1 MCPQV
6 PSLSLEYSHKAG
18 LQAVITSTPLQ
29 IRPVTQT
36 RPRRARYNGPDLMW
50 ASELTEAAPWGGVAA
65 GLRLVPNRAKGLR
78 VVSGADKRRVSLPAL
93 SVRAGAKRW
102 RLRAKGGVFAFTP
115 TFALR
120 GTSSIKSPGAEDV
133 ARWRRRCPRSKWF
146 RGGF

>member
-6 PSLSLEYSHKAG
+6 PSLSPEYSHKAG

-65 GLRLVPNRAKGLR
+65 GLRLVPNRAKGLH
-78 VVSGADKRRVSLPAL
+78 VVSGADEAKGVPACFQSGQGLSGGDFGRRVAFLPSLQQRPY
-93 SVRAGAKRW
+93 SDG
-102 RLRAKGGVFAFTP
+102 
-115 TFALR
+115 
-120 GTSSIKSPGAEDV
+120 
-133 ARWRRRCPRSKWF
+133 
-146 RGGF
+146 